1 MISIVNTVLCILTIT
16 TSAYRCPQ
24 ETLQLTFDPDGIIF
38 PCATTPSFKHHHR
51 VNIRAVCWS
60 GTDEMIDQKWVV
72 CEDPYGQC
80 VTMSCNT
87 TKGLYLRSNM
97 NEDHRLVI
105 SEGTQIGGIEM
116 TVMTPSSQR
125 SWRFLQEFSA
135 INDTL
140 GNDTN
145 TTECSDYATCLSG
158 TIPNIIP
165 SEWTKNPQFDI
176 HSTQI
181 SGT

>member
-1 MISIVNTVLCILTIT
+1 MVSIVNTVLLILTIT
-16 TSAYRCPQ
+16 TFTSAYRCPQ
-24 ETLQLTFDPDGIIF
+24 EPLPLTFDPDGIVF
-38 PCATTPSFKHHHR
+38 TCTTTPSFKHHHR
-51 VNIRAVCWS
+51 VNIRAMGS
-60 GTDEMIDQKWVV
+60 NGTDEMLEKKWVV

-87 TKGLYLRSNM
+87 TKGLYLTSNM

-105 SEGTQIGGIEM
+105 SEGTEIGGIEM
-116 TVMTPSSQR
+116 TVMTSSSHW
-125 SWRFLQEFSA
+125 SWRFLEDSSSA

-158 TIPNIIP
+158 TIPDILP
-165 SEWTKNPQFDI
+165 SEW
-176 HSTQI
+176 
-181 SGT
+181 